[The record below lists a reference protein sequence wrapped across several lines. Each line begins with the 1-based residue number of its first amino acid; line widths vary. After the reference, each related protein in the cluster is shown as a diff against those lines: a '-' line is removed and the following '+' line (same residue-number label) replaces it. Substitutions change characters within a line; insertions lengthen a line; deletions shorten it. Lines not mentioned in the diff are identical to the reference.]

1 TLINGETYYIS
12 SNYNGCE
19 SERVIVD
26 IETTPVPNAPTGEPV
41 QAFVYNVSINEV
53 TVSDLVV
60 NEDNVLWFAHEDLT
74 NPLDPETPLS
84 DGATYYAVI
93 VSDAGCVSEPFAVT
107 VTVTLGNEKLDRA
120 QLVYYPN
127 PTQGILNIRYTDT
140 IEKVEIYNTIGQLV
154 ATQEFSSN
162 QIAVDMHQLSNGTYL
177 LKLHIDGYQQL
188 IKVVKN

>member
-1 TLINGETYYIS
+1 
-12 SNYNGCE
+12 
-19 SERVIVD
+19 VIVD

-41 QAFVYNVSINEV
+41 QAFVYNISTNEV
-53 TVSDLVV
+53 TISDLVV
-60 NEDNVLWFAHEDLT
+60 NEDDVLWFAHEDDAATLT
-74 NPLDPETPLS
+74 NPLESDMPLE

-93 VSDAGCVSEPFAVT
+93 VSENDCISEPFAVT
-107 VTVTLGNEKLDRA
+107 VTVTLGNEKFDRA
-120 QLVYYPN
+120 QLAYYPN